1 MSVVTVATNT
11 GRTQTEKDRLAEA
24 ITDDIVRIWKVQKK
38 EVIVV
43 FQEPLQFLFSRLVI
57 DPQTTASKLVSL
69 DSLNTQLRKNDKL
82 IDGKNPAII
91 DWRDIGARGPKKFE
105 RDLQDLTAFANT
117 YRHLGITDIIN
128 DKGLDVSKKKKAII
142 ERIKL
147 LDKFYKNNPKLDLE
161 LIDFFDVNREAGQGA
176 SRREDGK
183 LNWKGIPDAYRP
195 LLRKQ
200 LMAYQRMQNIADSTE
215 DREIL
220 LSKGY
225 DSSTTIADKTQYGFE
240 RTSGLEVGK
249 ARMIHNKAQEY
260 MMVVDNILRKCIH
273 LACTVQ
279 GYRKG
284 KG

>member
-1 MSVVTVATNT
+1 
-11 GRTQTEKDRLAEA
+11 
-24 ITDDIVRIWKVQKK
+24 
-38 EVIVV
+38 
-43 FQEPLQFLFSRLVI
+43 
-57 DPQTTASKLVSL
+57 
-69 DSLNTQLRKNDKL
+69 
-82 IDGKNPAII
+82 
-91 DWRDIGARGPKKFE
+91 
-105 RDLQDLTAFANT
+105 
-117 YRHLGITDIIN
+117 
-128 DKGLDVSKKKKAII
+128 
-142 ERIKL
+142 
-147 LDKFYKNNPKLDLE
+147 
-161 LIDFFDVNREAGQGA
+161 
-176 SRREDGK
+176 
-183 LNWKGIPDAYRP
+183 
-195 LLRKQ
+195 
-200 LMAYQRMQNIADSTE
+200 MAYQRMQNIADSTE